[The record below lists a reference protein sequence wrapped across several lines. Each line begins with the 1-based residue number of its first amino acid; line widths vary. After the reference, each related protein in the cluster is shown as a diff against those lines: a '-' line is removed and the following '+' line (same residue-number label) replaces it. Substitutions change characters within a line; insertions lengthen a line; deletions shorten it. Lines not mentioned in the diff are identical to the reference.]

1 MMRPGISLSVVLIC
15 VCLSGCESLLPASKP
30 APAAVVQPSFSV
42 LDGYVEMLA
51 ALSSADRMRQS
62 DVFYAAEQN
71 HAQAPTTLNM
81 LRFAMALAMTGH
93 PNSDPVKGKRLLE
106 QLMANPERIS
116 VGEQAMATTML
127 SIANEWLKM
136 QAETRRLN
144 ATVDDRTRAQSNS
157 ERRLQAQAEEI
168 IKLRKALDTA
178 QQKLDAIKDIEKSI
192 SERSTTPTGTR
203 DSGNR
208 DSSSQTQTP
217 SAGR

>member
-1 MMRPGISLSVVLIC
+1 MTLLRISPWLLALC
-15 VCLSGCESLLPASKP
+15 ACLSACEALVPRTDPTPIVS
-30 APAAVVQPSFSV
+30 APSSSV

-62 DVFYAAEQN
+62 DVFYAAEKT
-71 HAQAPTTLNM
+71 HTQAPTTLNT
-81 LRFAMALAMTGH
+81 LRFAMALAMPGH

-116 VGEQAMATTML
+116 SGEQAIANTML
-127 SIANEWLKM
+127 NIANEWLKM
-136 QAETRRLN
+136 QAEVRRLN

-157 ERRLQAQAEEI
+157 ERRLQAQAEEML
-168 IKLRKALDTA
+168 KLRKALDTA

-208 DSSSQTQTP
+208 DTPSQTQTP
-217 SAGR
+217 PASR